1 MRSVNLRTLSSTGRS
16 QATKRSLVVGYCPP
30 CDQFVYT
37 ASSKTHYSRDPRA
50 PLILIL
56 LASLSAGM
64 TWRIFALL
72 VLSLL
77 ATHAHSKKICE
88 PITIALCKGIG
99 YNMTSYPNFQ
109 GHDRQTEAGLEVHQ
123 FFPLVEVKCYAHLK
137 FFLCSLYTPIC
148 QDNYDEM
155 VLPCREVCQEAKS
168 RCEPLMRANNFLWP
182 ESLDCDRLPKMS
194 DQATTGTVCAAP
206 PDTPTPAIDTSV
218 PSNNDHYPSVSI
230 DAIDSPKQCDCRCK
244 HPFLKAIGMDM
255 KIGNVSDCAYSC
267 HATMKDKETQQS
279 VNSWIGFWSISCL
292 LFSALTVLTFLI
304 EMDRFQYPERPIFFL
319 ALCQMMVAIG
329 FLLRYLS
336 GHEAVACD
344 GLLIRGGDQGS
355 NLCMLVFMLTYY
367 FGMASWVWWVVLSLA
382 WMLAAASKWSNE
394 AIANLSPYFHLF
406 AWGLPALKTSLVILF
421 DAVDGDPFSGIC
433 YVGNTNTE
441 YLNMFVIGPLLV
453 YFIVG
458 VLFLFIGFLNLWKI
472 RSLMRKQRGSN
483 NTEKLTQLMSKIGI
497 FTVLYMVV
505 AVFVLV
511 VLFYEQQYRPL
522 WEQSKMCSCAA
533 SNDHA
538 PFESKITT
546 SFAFIKT
553 AAMLVVGW
561 MTSGIWILSKKTA
574 HSWQRFF
581 CCGQVHAAG
590 TQINYQEAVGT
601 LPHLPYHQNECNTP
615 LMFQTTLRHCP
626 PLHSGQLYPEKV

>member
-1 MRSVNLRTLSSTGRS
+1 MSIFPDPH
-16 QATKRSLVVGYCPP
+16 QAQP
-30 CDQFVYT
+30 
-37 ASSKTHYSRDPRA
+37 
-50 PLILIL
+50 ILIIPHFHSMMNTSGCPHKHRP
-56 LASLSAGM
+56 AQPSPDPGALSIIRCYLCAQTM
-64 TWRIFALL
+64 KRIFALL
-72 VLSLL
+72 ALILL
-77 ATHAHSKKICE
+77 AARTVDSKKICE
-88 PITIALCKGIG
+88 PITIPLCQGIG

-109 GHDRQTEAGLEVHQ
+109 GHDRQDEAGLEVHQ
-123 FFPLVEVKCYAHLK
+123 FYPLVTVGCYAHLK

-155 VLPCREVCQEAKS
+155 VLPCREVCQEAQS
-168 RCEPLMRANNFLWP
+168 RCEPIMREHNFAWP
-182 ESLDCDRLPKMS
+182 PSLDCDRLPKMS
-194 DQATTGTVCAAP
+194 EQAETGKVCAAP
-206 PDTPTPAIDTSV
+206 PDTPTPANEV
-218 PSNNDHYPSVSI
+218 PSKPNNEYYPSVTI
-230 DAIDSPKQCDCRCK
+230 DAVDLPKKCDCRCK
-244 HPFLKAIGMDM
+244 NPFLKAVGLGA

-267 HATMKDKETQQS
+267 HATIKDHETQQS
-279 VNSWIGFWSISCL
+279 VNSWIGFWSITCL

-319 ALCQMMVAIG
+319 ALCQMMVAVG
-329 FLLRYLS
+329 FLLRYFS

-344 GLLIRGGDQGS
+344 GAVIRGGDQGS
-355 NLCMLVFMLTYY
+355 NLCMLVFMLIYY

-394 AIANLSPYFHLF
+394 AIANLSAYFHLF
-406 AWGLPALKTSLVILF
+406 AWGLPAVKTAAVIFF

-433 YVGNTNTE
+433 YVGNTNTD

-472 RSLMRKQRGSN
+472 RSVMRKQSGSN

-497 FTVLYMVV
+497 FTVLYTVV

-522 WEQSKMCSCAA
+522 WEQSKMCSCAS

-546 SFAFIKT
+546 YFAFIKT

-574 HSWQRFF
+574 RSWQRFF
-581 CCGQVHAAG
+581 CCQQSHRSE
-590 TQINYQEAVGT
+590 TQINYHEAVGT
-601 LPHLPYHQNECNTP
+601 LPHLPYHQSDCNTP